1 MIAVFKTT
9 YKICDTKGLG
19 DTDNFTITLT
29 LSWRRLLPYRNQPIN
44 LLRKSMDWFLYDNSL
59 CHESV
64 NSEFS
69 IALHY

>member
-9 YKICDTKGLG
+9 YKICDTKVSG

-29 LSWRRLLPYRNQPIN
+29 LSWRRLLSYRKQPIN
-44 LLRKSMDWFLYDNSL
+44 LLRKSVDWFLYDNSL
-59 CHESV
+59 RHERA

-69 IALHY
+69 IALHC